1 MIFVSATSLG
11 VDCVQ
16 PLVAFHATIAE
27 GNRGLH
33 AIRRE
38 QMAERKNNGI
48 KLF

>member
-1 MIFVSATSLG
+1 MIFISATSLS

-16 PLVAFHATIAE
+16 LLVAFQATAAE

-38 QMAERKNNGI
+38 QMVETKTNAD
-48 KLF
+48 